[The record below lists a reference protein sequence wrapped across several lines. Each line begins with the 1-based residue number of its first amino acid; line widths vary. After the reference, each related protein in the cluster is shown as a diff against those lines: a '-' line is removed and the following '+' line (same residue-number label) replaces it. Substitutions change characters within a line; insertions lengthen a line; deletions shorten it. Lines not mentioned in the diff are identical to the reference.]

1 MEIRGITIP
10 FSKNKGK
17 QLHQKERDIQNRL
30 QVLDRVI
37 SNRPNTDCIKNEI
50 NEYNN
55 LKEEI
60 DLIYQKKGK
69 GSIIRSKC
77 KWIERGEKPT
87 AFFFNLEKRNYNRKS
102 IKKLEG
108 AEGTA
113 LTNEDEIL
121 NEIETFF
128 KKLFNSG
135 LDENDLFDLFVQG
148 LKAPK
153 LQDQQRNQL
162 EGEIT
167 LAECKVV
174 LRTFSNGKS
183 PGEDGFTWEFHNCFF
198 DLLGQDLVNCFI
210 EAYVKGEMSILQRR
224 GVISLL
230 PKEDAN
236 LLKLANWPP
245 ITLLNVDYKIASKGI
260 TVFQKELKLSQFADD
275 TSVLCNDCNSVN
287 RAITVL
293 NSFGILSGLRLNPS
307 KTKALWLG
315 SLRNR
320 KDEPFNF
327 KAKSLKLAWIS
338 RFLQSVP
345 THDDE

>member
-10 FSKNKGK
+10 FSKNKAK

-37 SNRPNTDCIKNEI
+37 SNSPNTDCIKNEI

-60 DLIYQKKGK
+60 DLIYQKGK

-108 AEGTA
+108 AEGTT

-121 NEIETFF
+121 NEIETFY
-128 KKLFNSG
+128 KQLYNSG

-148 LKAPK
+148 LKTPK
-153 LQDQQRNQL
+153 LQDQQRNEL

-174 LRTFSNGKS
+174 LQTFSSGES
-183 PGEDGFTWEFHNCFF
+183 PDEDCLHN
-198 DLLGQDLVNCFI
+198 
-210 EAYVKGEMSILQRR
+210 
-224 GVISLL
+224 
-230 PKEDAN
+230 
-236 LLKLANWPP
+236 
-245 ITLLNVDYKIASKGI
+245 
-260 TVFQKELKLSQFADD
+260 
-275 TSVLCNDCNSVN
+275 N
-287 RAITVL
+287 RH
-293 NSFGILSGLRLNPS
+293 NNRL
-307 KTKALWLG
+307 
-315 SLRNR
+315 
-320 KDEPFNF
+320 
-327 KAKSLKLAWIS
+327 
-338 RFLQSVP
+338 
-345 THDDE
+345 